1 VLALLLSA
9 CATSHSGRPQEI
21 AFREPSVIEGRS
33 ADADLATK
41 NDEELFAI
49 GTAAAQAGDLGRA
62 AAAFSHL
69 VDTFPDSRRARA
81 ALHEVGVAWH
91 RLERWDLALARFR
104 QLAEGYTGP
113 DADEAS
119 FLSAEALYRLGR
131 HREARDALDRLAAR
145 PDLEPSQV
153 SRALTQRGV
162 VELEDGEPDV
172 AERSLK
178 LALSGWQAAESK
190 ERIGPYYPAKA
201 RFYMGEVY
209 RSYFQAVKLD
219 PAGHE
224 ALLGQQLERE
234 AQLLLSAQDHYLSAI
249 RTGDAGWAVAAGARV
264 GELYEGFHA
273 QLVSSPLPAG
283 LDEAEAR
290 TYREELL
297 GRVRVLVTKAVAA
310 YEETLSVARHTGVD
324 SAFVPRAQEAL
335 ERMRRI
341 LAEDALPAGPVLR
354 GRPPALVK

>member
-1 VLALLLSA
+1 MLALLLSA

-21 AFREPSVIEGRS
+21 AFQEPTVIEGRS

-49 GTAAAQAGDLGRA
+49 GTAATQAGAHVLA
-62 AAAFSHL
+62 AAAFSRL
-69 VDTFPDSRRARA
+69 ADAFPGSKHARA
-81 ALHEVGVAWH
+81 ALREAGRAWQG
-91 RLERWDLALARFR
+91 LERWDLALARFR
-104 QLAEGYTGP
+104 QLAGGYTGP

-131 HREARDALDRLAAR
+131 HREAREALDRLAAR
-145 PDLEPSQV
+145 SELEPEQV

-162 VELEDGEPDV
+162 VELEDGEPEV

-178 LALSGWQAAESK
+178 LALSGWRAAEPK

-209 RSYFQAVKLD
+209 RSYLHAVKLD

-224 ALLGQQLERE
+224 ALLAHELERE

-249 RTGDAGWAVAAGARV
+249 RTGDAGWAVAAAARV
-264 GELYEGFHA
+264 GELYEGLHA

-290 TYREELL
+290 AYREELL
-297 GRVRVLVTKAVAA
+297 GRIRVLVTKAVAA
-310 YEETLSVARHTGVD
+310 YEETLSVAQHTGVD
-324 SAFVPRAQEAL
+324 SAFVPRTREAL

-341 LAEDALPAGPVLR
+341 LAEDTPAGPELP
-354 GRPPALVK
+354 GR